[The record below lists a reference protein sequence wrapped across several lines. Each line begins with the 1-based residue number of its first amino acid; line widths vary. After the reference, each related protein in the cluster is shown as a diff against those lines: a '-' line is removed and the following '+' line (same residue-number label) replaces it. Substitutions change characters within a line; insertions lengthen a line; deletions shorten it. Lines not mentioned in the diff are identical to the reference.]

1 MMKIIIT
8 IVSAAMAAFITIPSS
23 AQTPTVASHSHS
35 ELEAFKAFKVE
46 EQYLFQMPGSWK
58 RLDDAKGPSF
68 ALAANGDRSLTANWV
83 ISSEDSPVTLEKVKA
98 TVAAL
103 GALME
108 VKDVITTEVPGGT
121 KPFFTVVLTVK
132 KVGGEWLDM
141 RQAYHQRGEVL
152 CCTTFTAKVGDKDAD
167 AAWAVLQLAPNVKR
181 CAEVIPLITPSQV
194 EALLRTVVEEEERK
208 SSVPAMQEE
217 MAQRRLDHIAHGL
230 WYKPWTW

>member
-1 MMKIIIT
+1 MIKFIT
-8 IVSAAMAAFITIPSS
+8 IVSVAIAAFITISVT
-23 AQTPTVASHSHS
+23 AQTPTR
-35 ELEAFKAFKVE
+35 ELEAFKAFKAFKVE
-46 EQYLFQMPGSWK
+46 EQYLFQIPGSWK

-83 ISSEDSPVTLEKVKA
+83 ISSEDSPVTLERVKA

-108 VKDVITTEVPGGT
+108 AKDVITTEVPGGT
-121 KPFFTVVLTVK
+121 KPFFTVKMTVK

-181 CAEVIPLITPSQV
+181 LDLAKPVIPLITPSQV
-194 EALLRTVVEEEERK
+194 EALLRTVVEEEE
-208 SSVPAMQEE
+208 SSVPSIQEE